1 VRSFGHE
8 RFGYVKILRKYLYQ
22 SNMPL
27 TSRKVVTQEEPAP
40 QEAPQEAPSSSA
52 QGSALKVKKQRTAKQ
67 LAADERSRQRMK
79 ERWAKIKAEQAAAGH
94 PAEPKPDDK
103 VPSQPVS
110 EMPKSEPIDPEQVAA
125 KRGRGRPPKTAFDPS
140 ELEERLMQRMD
151 ETLSKFM
158 EAQKP
163 KEEAEKPKEPEKPKE
178 EPTEKPKEPEKFK
191 PDPKPLEKQT
201 PTQRAQSKYSQWF

>member
-1 VRSFGHE
+1 
-8 RFGYVKILRKYLYQ
+8 
-22 SNMPL
+22 MPL

-125 KRGRGRPPKTAFDPS
+125 KRGRGRPASFPN
-140 ELEERLMQRMD
+140 Q
-151 ETLSKFM
+151 ETKMAGYNLPVTTLDLVTK
-158 EAQKP
+158 AAAKRGVNQNILV
-163 KEEAEKPKEPEKPKE
+163 
-178 EPTEKPKEPEKFK
+178 
-191 PDPKPLEKQT
+191 D
-201 PTQRAQSKYSQWF
+201 RALRAYLRKG